1 MLKRFLF
8 SVVLMGLLV
17 LFMEPA
23 GNLLSNFLRLDQ
35 PRTHQIAEGDWL
47 SKVAK
52 KYYGDASYWQE
63 LALINRAPDGD
74 LIFPGEEIIVPSFE
88 AIREVRTSRR
98 LSAVNDIVEMQQDI
112 LAGRMEVEREPV
124 AQAPP
129 KTEEPEG
136 TTEPMPGEA
145 SDSDGE
151 TAALDL
157 EDHYGSESSEAAPFY
172 RSTLFITGMVI
183 LAVVL
188 AIAIF
193 MYVRQKKREKEEVSY
208 YGSSDADAEQDEKAA
223 RSIFR
228 FGEEKKPDNGSG
240 KKRQKQKEEELVH

>member
-1 MLKRFLF
+1 MKRFLF
-8 SVVLMGLLV
+8 SIVLMGLMV

-47 SKVAK
+47 SKVAQ
-52 KYYGDASYWQE
+52 KYYGDTSYWRE

-112 LAGRMEVEREPV
+112 LAGRMEVEREPL
-124 AQAPP
+124 AEM
-129 KTEEPEG
+129 EEPEKG
-136 TTEPMPGEA
+136 PEPITKSAPPEE
-145 SDSDGE
+145 SQDEE
-151 TAALDL
+151 TAATDL
-157 EDHYGSESSEAAPFY
+157 REFYADESSADTPFY

-188 AIAIF
+188 AIGLF
-193 MYVRQKKREKEEVSY
+193 MFVRQKKREKEEISY
-208 YGSSDADAEQDEKAA
+208 YGSDDEQDDTEE

-228 FGEEKKPDNGSG
+228 FGEDKNADNGSS
-240 KKRQKQKEEELVH
+240 KKRQKQEKEEVVH

>member
-8 SVVLMGLLV
+8 SIVLMGLLV

-35 PRTHQIAEGDWL
+35 PRTHQIQEGDWL
-47 SKVAK
+47 SKVAQ
-52 KYYGDASYWQE
+52 KYYGDASYWHE

-88 AIREVRTSRR
+88 AIRKVRTSRR
-98 LSAVNDIVEMQQDI
+98 LSAVNEIVDMQQDI
-112 LAGRMEVEREPV
+112 LAGRMEVEREPL
-124 AQAPP
+124 AQVEESKQKTEPVTKPAPP
-129 KTEEPEG
+129 EES
-136 TTEPMPGEA
+136 
-145 SDSDGE
+145 SDQ

-157 EDHYGSESSEAAPFY
+157 EEYYGPESSKKTPIY

-188 AIAIF
+188 AIGIF
-193 MYVRQKKREKEEVSY
+193 MFVRHKKREQEETSYFGSDDDQDDKEE
-208 YGSSDADAEQDEKAA
+208 
-223 RSIFR
+223 RSIFH
-228 FGEEKKPDNGSG
+228 FGEEKNGDS
-240 KKRQKQKEEELVH
+240 KKRQKQEKAEVVH